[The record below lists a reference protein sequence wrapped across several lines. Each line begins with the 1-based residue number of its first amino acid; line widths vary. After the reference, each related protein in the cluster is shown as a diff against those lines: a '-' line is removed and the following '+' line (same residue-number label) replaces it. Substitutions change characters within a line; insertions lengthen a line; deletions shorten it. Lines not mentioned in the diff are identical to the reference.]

1 MGEEHAGSETVSQ
14 AVFLE
19 DFRSSPEGLA
29 WHFHRLCLQ
38 GPAGLGKVHR
48 AWVRIGAAGRE
59 VGCES
64 SRLGRG
70 RVCIPVLAAFV
81 GFARESQLREKR
93 GARHRTKS
101 AVSDIRTNA
110 RLMVDSRHPGLE
122 DAAQTGVFR
131 NLLGEISGSNRVN
144 GGE

>member
-1 MGEEHAGSETVSQ
+1 MGEQHAGSETLSQ

-19 DFRSSPEGLA
+19 DFRSFREGIA
-29 WHFHRLCLQ
+29 WDFNRWCWQRL
-38 GPAGLGKVHR
+38 PDWEKFT
-48 AWVRIGAAGRE
+48 
-59 VGCES
+59 
-64 SRLGRG
+64 GRG
-70 RVCIPVLAAFV
+70 YELAPPGGKSDANRPASVVAERVSPWSQPLSV
-81 GFARESQLREKR
+81 FARESQLREKR
-93 GARHRTKS
+93 RARHRTKS
-101 AVSDIRTNA
+101 SVSDIRTNA